1 MFRFYAELNDFLRP
15 KYRQKAFPYLFNGN
29 PSVKDAIQAIGV
41 PHTEVDLI
49 LVNGNSVS
57 FGHHLQ
63 PGDQISVYP
72 VFETLDISDVTH
84 LRPRPL
90 RKPKFVL
97 DVHLGRLARY
107 LRLAGFDTVYEN
119 SLGDREII
127 DIARSQK
134 RIILTRD
141 LGILKN
147 DRVTHGYFIRSDN
160 PRTQI
165 QEVVNYFS
173 LHKLAQPFS
182 RCTRCNGKVKRISRK
197 EAEPRVSKR
206 TFRFYRRFY
215 CCTSCG
221 KIYWEGSHVGRMQK
235 FLSELL
241 TPAGLLHQDGIE
253 K

>member
-1 MFRFYAELNDFLRP
+1 M
-15 KYRQKAFPYLFNGN
+15 
-29 PSVKDAIQAIGV
+29 KDAIQVFGV
-41 PHTEVDLI
+41 SHTEVDLI

-57 FGHHLQ
+57 FDHHLQ

-72 VFETLDISDVTH
+72 VFETLDVSDVTH

-119 SLGDREII
+119 SLCDKEII

-147 DRVTHGYFIRSDN
+147 DRVTHGYFVRSDN
-160 PRTQI
+160 PRKQI
-165 QEVVNYFS
+165 REVVSYFS
-173 LHKLAQPFS
+173 LHKLAKPFS
-182 RCTRCNGKVKRISRK
+182 RCTSCNGKVKRIPRK
-197 EAEPRVSKR
+197 EVQPKVSKR
-206 TFRFYRRFY
+206 TFQFYQRFY

-235 FLSELL
+235 FLHELL
-241 TPAGLLHQDGIE
+241 TPSGLLHQDGIE

>member
-1 MFRFYAELNDFLRP
+1 MFRFYAELNDFLKP
-15 KYRQKAFPYLFNGN
+15 KYRQTNFPYHFNGK

-49 LVNGNSVS
+49 LVNGISVT
-57 FGHHLQ
+57 FDQHLQ

-90 RKPKFVL
+90 RTPKFVL

-119 SLGDREII
+119 SFDDNEII
-127 DIARSQK
+127 AIANSQK

-147 DRVTHGYFIRSDN
+147 DHVTHGYFVRSDD
-160 PRTQI
+160 PRMQI
-165 QEVVNYFS
+165 REVINYFS
-173 LHKLAQPFS
+173 LHKLAKPFS
-182 RCTRCNGKVKRISRK
+182 RCTRCNGKVRQITRK
-197 EAEPRVSKR
+197 EAESKVSKR
-206 TFRFYRRFY
+206 TFMYYRRFY
-215 CCTSCG
+215 VCTSCG

-235 FLSELL
+235 FLRELL
-241 TPAGLLHQDGIE
+241 VTEDFLHQEGIE

>member
-1 MFRFYAELNDFLRP
+1 
-15 KYRQKAFPYLFNGN
+15 
-29 PSVKDAIQAIGV
+29 VKDAIQAIGV

-57 FGHHLQ
+57 FDHHLQ

-127 DIARSQK
+127 DIACSQK

-147 DRVTHGYFIRSDN
+147 DSVTHGYFVRSDD

-165 QEVVNYFS
+165 QEVVTYFS
-173 LHKLAQPFS
+173 LHKLARPFS
-182 RCTRCNGKVKRISRK
+182 RCTRCNGKVKRISRM

-235 FLSELL
+235 FLRELL
-241 TPAGLLHQDGIE
+241 NPEGMLHQDSI
-253 K
+253 KQ